1 MDDRIVRFA
10 VAGAAVH
17 LVATVVAVVATDAV
31 GPAFVVVTLALFG
44 LGVAAFVRTMLTVAE
59 RSRTE
64 LLSVG
69 GIWFL
74 TDAPKGVKR
83 TLLTVLAVE
92 VVVAIAGSSFRPY
105 SVLAFG
111 VFAPVHGLGMCGLWS
126 AERGTFPTRTPGAR
140 RTD

>member
-1 MDDRIVRFA
+1 MTQDRIVRFA
-10 VAGAAVH
+10 VLGGAVH
-17 LVATVVAVVATDAV
+17 LVATIVAVLAVDDV
-31 GPAFVVVTLALFG
+31 GPAFATVALALFG
-44 LGVAAFVRTMLTVAE
+44 IGIAAFVRTMLTVAG

-64 LLSVG
+64 VLSVG

-74 TDAPKGVKR
+74 TDAPKDVKR

-126 AERGTFPTRTPGAR
+126 AERGSFPKRTR
-140 RTD
+140 

>member
-1 MDDRIVRFA
+1 MSDDRIVRFA
-10 VAGAAVH
+10 VLGGAVH
-17 LVATVVAVVATDAV
+17 LVATVVAVLAVDDV
-31 GPAFVVVTLALFG
+31 GPAFATVALALFG
-44 LGVAAFVRTMLTVAE
+44 IGIAAFVRTMLTVAG

-64 LLSVG
+64 VLSVG

-74 TDAPKGVKR
+74 TDAPKAVKR
-83 TLLTVLAVE
+83 TLLAVLAVE

-126 AERGTFPTRTPGAR
+126 AERGTFPKRTR
-140 RTD
+140 

>member
-1 MDDRIVRFA
+1 MSGDAIVRFA
-10 VAGAAVH
+10 VLGGAVH
-17 LVATVVAVVATDAV
+17 LVATVVAVVAVDDV
-31 GPAFVVVTLALFG
+31 GPAFATVALALFG
-44 LGVAAFVRTMLTVAE
+44 IGIAAFVRTMLVVAG
-59 RSRTE
+59 RSRSE
-64 LLSVG
+64 VLSVG

-83 TLLTVLAVE
+83 TLLAVLVIE

-126 AERGTFPTRTPGAR
+126 AERGTFPKRTR
-140 RTD
+140 

>member
-1 MDDRIVRFA
+1 MSDDSIVRFA
-10 VAGAAVH
+10 VLGGAVH
-17 LVATVVAVVATDAV
+17 LVATIVAVLAVDDV
-31 GPAFVVVTLALFG
+31 GPAFATVALALFG
-44 LGVAAFVRTMLTVAE
+44 IGIAAFVRTMLTVAG

-64 LLSVG
+64 ELSVG

-74 TDAPKGVKR
+74 TDAPKAVKR
-83 TLLTVLAVE
+83 TLLAVLALE

-126 AERGTFPTRTPGAR
+126 AERGTFPKRTR
-140 RTD
+140 

>member
-1 MDDRIVRFA
+1 MTRDRIVRFA
-10 VAGAAVH
+10 VLGGVVH
-17 LVATVVAVVATDAV
+17 LVATVIAVVAVDDV
-31 GPAFVVVTLALFG
+31 GPAFATVALALFG
-44 LGVAAFVRTMLTVAE
+44 IGIAAFVRTMLTVAG

-64 LLSVG
+64 VLSVG

-74 TDAPKGVKR
+74 TDAPKDVKR

-126 AERGTFPTRTPGAR
+126 AERGAFPKRAR
-140 RTD
+140 